1 MTDIVGKIRVGIVV
15 AITKDA
21 SHFVR
26 NMKKMK
32 IGSTL
37 IQIHR
42 VDPEKFVPENNSQ
55 IIVLYINEYVKNGDR
70 CYFKTAVY
78 KNDEFRW
85 EGMLEPITDTIL
97 AWAYVPN
104 IIYKKKK
111 K

>member
-1 MTDIVGKIRVGIVV
+1 MTDIVGKIRAGIVV
-15 AITKDA
+15 AITKGVNR
-21 SHFVR
+21 FVK

-32 IGSTL
+32 IDSTL
-37 IQIHR
+37 IHW

-104 IIYKKKK
+104 IIYKRGRK
-111 K
+111 